1 MTYIYIL
8 TYSRRYVVRL
18 YDCALHKKVD
28 VVVDDR
34 IPCHGGSREPL
45 YAQHKGNEMYILLLE
60 KAFAKF
66 AGGYA
71 NLVGGYSVV
80 AWMALTGCEEQ
91 QYWERSD
98 DGKSWAKS
106 LMEMDSRR
114 ERPRDFQNEFYT
126 TPADDERDADKFF
139 EFLAECDAQRFI
151 MGAGIDGDEVER
163 ERADGLVER
172 HAYSLIGARRAGAS
186 GGQPAV
192 RLVQLRNPWGDA
204 HEWNGAWADGSPEW
218 KRRPDVAAELGYET
232 GALGENG
239 ECARE
244 RAPST
249 PPQCVGS

>member
-1 MTYIYIL
+1 M
-8 TYSRRYVVRL
+8 RL
-18 YDCALHKKVD
+18 YDCALRKKVD
-28 VVVDDR
+28 VVIDDN
-34 IPCHGGSREPL
+34 IPCHRGSREPL

-163 ERADGLVER
+163 ERADERVER
-172 HAYSLIGARRAGAS
+172 AARARARAREGANRVSPRRARSRPSEPRTCPRCTRRRRRGRRA
-186 GGQPAV
+186 
-192 RLVQLRNPWGDA
+192 DA
-204 HEWNGAWADGSPEW
+204 AHRQIPRR
-218 KRRPDVAAELGYET
+218 KRPGFQHRAAESRPL
-232 GALGENG
+232 
-239 ECARE
+239 
-244 RAPST
+244 RAPARF
-249 PPQCVGS
+249 PGSLRILPRRHLFALTQALNLPLQ